1 MKNDR
6 LKNICLAGIFTAVVF
21 VFTAY
26 LHIPSHTG
34 YTHIGD
40 GFIYLAA
47 CLLPLPYGLFVGAG
61 GALLADCL
69 TGYAIWAPG
78 SVIIK
83 MIAVLFFSRKQ
94 KKIASARNILA
105 LIPASALCIGGYYLY
120 ECIITSNFIA
130 PLSGIPGYITQSV
143 MSSLLFVIAG
153 FALDKLKI
161 KQLLY
166 KRPETGDRNL

>member
-1 MKNDR
+1 MKDQKIR
-6 LKNICLAGIFTAVVF
+6 LMCIAGIFTAIVF

-34 YTHIGD
+34 YTHVGD

-47 CLLPLPYGLFVGAG
+47 CMLPLPYAVFVGAG

-78 SVIIK
+78 SIIIK
-83 MIAVLFFSRKQ
+83 TVAVLFFSRK
-94 KKIASARNILA
+94 SARIISIRNLLA
-105 LIPASALCIGGYYLY
+105 LIPAWAVCIGGYYLY
-120 ECIITSNFIA
+120 EALITGNFVA

-143 MSSLLFVIAG
+143 LSSILFVVAG
-153 FALDKLKI
+153 LAMDKLNAKNTLVGGI
-161 KQLLY
+161 QK
-166 KRPETGDRNL
+166 